1 MNITPKTFRFAT
13 HNYIVNELG
22 GSTLRGLESPW
33 SWMASQPR
41 LMGVERS
48 KREAA
53 ETVGPFETAVSE
65 VNGTAVPVFL
75 CFFL

>member
-1 MNITPKTFRFAT
+1 
-13 HNYIVNELG
+13 
-22 GSTLRGLESPW
+22 
-33 SWMASQPR
+33 MASQPR

-48 KREAA
+48 KREAV

-75 CFFL
+75 CFFCKYDYNSKIVIDFIVGST